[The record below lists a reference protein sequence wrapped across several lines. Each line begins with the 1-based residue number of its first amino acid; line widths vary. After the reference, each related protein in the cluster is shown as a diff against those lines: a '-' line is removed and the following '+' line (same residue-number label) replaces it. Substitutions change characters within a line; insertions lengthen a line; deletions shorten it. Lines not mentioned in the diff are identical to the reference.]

1 MTKDFVT
8 IKVSVATR
16 EKVRLYARVSGLA
29 MSEVVDK
36 GIDLLG
42 KWLVER
48 ERAKEPS
55 RYANFDGK
63 QNYIQGA

>member
-42 KWLVER
+42 KLLVE
-48 ERAKEPS
+48 EMK
-55 RYANFDGK
+55 N
-63 QNYIQGA
+63 